1 MQPMSND
8 RVTVTIED
16 HVADVRLNRA
26 DKHNG
31 LDGAMFQGLHDA
43 AVALRANE
51 DVRVVVLSGEG
62 KSFCAGLDVQDAFSN
77 GALAN
82 AASLE
87 DRLEGEPS
95 NLYQAVAYDWR
106 TVPVPVIAAI
116 HGNCFGGG
124 LQIALGAD
132 VRIATP
138 DAKLSI
144 MEIKWGL
151 VPDMGLMVTLPPLVR
166 QDVAKELTFTGRVFS
181 GEEAAA
187 LGVVTRTDAEPL
199 AAAKALAA
207 EIAGRSP
214 DAIRFGKALLQD
226 AWDGDD
232 ATKLLLESRLQR
244 PLIGSPNQM
253 AAATAAMT
261 KQPGEYGPL
270 LPLPDRA

>member
-1 MQPMSND
+1 MRTN

-31 LDGAMFQGLHDA
+31 LDGAMFEALHEA
-43 AVALRANE
+43 AVALRADE
-51 DVRVVVLSGEG
+51 TVRAVVLSGEG
-62 KSFCAGLDVQDAFSN
+62 KSFCAGLDVQDALQD

-82 AASLE
+82 AAQLE
-87 DRLEGEPS
+87 ERLEGEPT

-106 TVPVPVIAAI
+106 TVPVPVICAI

-124 LQIALGAD
+124 LQIALGTD
-132 VRIATP
+132 IRIAAP
-138 DAKLSI
+138 DARLSI

-166 QDVAKELTFTGRVFS
+166 QDVAKELTFTGRIFT
-181 GEEAAA
+181 GEEAVG
-187 LGVVTRTDAEPL
+187 LGVVTRTDVDPL

-226 AWDGDD
+226 AWHGDE
-232 ATKLLLESRLQR
+232 TMRLLLESRLQR
-244 PLIGSPNQM
+244 SLIGSPNQL
-253 AAATAAMT
+253 AAARAAMT
-261 KQPGEYGPL
+261 KQPGAYGPL
-270 LPLPDRA
+270 LPRPERA

>member
-1 MQPMSND
+1 MCAMSDD
-8 RVTVTIED
+8 RVTITIED

-31 LDGAMFQGLHDA
+31 LDTAMFHGLHEA
-43 AVALRANE
+43 AVRLRGE
-51 DVRVVVLSGEG
+51 DDVRAIVLSGEG
-62 KSFCAGLDVQDAFSN
+62 KSFCAGLDVQDAFQN

-82 AASLE
+82 AAKLE
-87 DRLEGEPS
+87 ERLDGELT
-95 NLYQAVAYDWR
+95 NLYQAVAHDWR
-106 TVPVPVIAAI
+106 TVPVPVVAAI
-116 HGNCFGGG
+116 HGTCFGGG

-132 VRIATP
+132 IRIAAP

-151 VPDMGLMVTLPPLVR
+151 VPDMGLMVTLPPLAR
-166 QDVAKELTFTGRVFS
+166 QDVVKELTFTGRVFS
-181 GEEAAA
+181 GEEAVGY
-187 LGVVTRTDAEPL
+187 GVVTRTDADPL

-207 EIAGRSP
+207 EIAGKSP
-214 DAIRFGKALLQD
+214 DAIRFGKHLLQE
-226 AWDGDD
+226 AWEGDE
-232 ATKLLLESRLQR
+232 ATRLLLESKLQR

-270 LPLPDRA
+270 LPLPA

>member
-1 MQPMSND
+1 MSND

-43 AVALRANE
+43 AVALRGDD
-51 DVRVVVLSGEG
+51 DVRAVVLSGEG
-62 KSFCAGLDVQDAFSN
+62 KSFCAGLDVQDAFQN

-82 AASLE
+82 AATLE
-87 DRLEGEPS
+87 DRLPGELT

-106 TVPVPVIAAI
+106 TVPVPVVAAI

-132 VRIATP
+132 IRIATP
-138 DAKLSI
+138 EAKLSI

-166 QDVAKELTFTGRVFS
+166 QDVAKELTFTGRIFS
-181 GEEAAA
+181 GEEAAGY
-187 LGVVTRTDAEPL
+187 GVVTRTDADPL

-207 EIAGRSP
+207 KIAGKSP
-214 DAIRFGKALLQD
+214 DAIRFGKTLLQD
-226 AWDGDD
+226 AWEGDD
-232 ATKLLLESRLQR
+232 ATRLLLESKLQR

-270 LPLPDRA
+270 LPLPEGV